1 MSVPRN
7 TGTDQPSQNHQQHHQ
22 SDSQPQPSISPN
34 KRNNRNVFQRRQRM
48 QRLQL
53 HRKNLCCFQ
62 TPAFK
67 ISVVDLLIAIL
78 YCYLTYFL
86 LCIFQKFV
94 NFLSNEY
101 YFIMFLIT
109 LFGFMLMSNKKNI
122 FSITKKNE

>member
-1 MSVPRN
+1 MSVPKN
-7 TGTDQPSQNHQQHHQ
+7 SGTDQPNQNQPHHQ
-22 SDSQPQPSISPN
+22 SDPVSPPQPSISPN

-48 QRLQL
+48 QRL
-53 HRKNLCCFQ
+53 HKKNICCFQ

-86 LCIFQKFV
+86 CCIFQKFV